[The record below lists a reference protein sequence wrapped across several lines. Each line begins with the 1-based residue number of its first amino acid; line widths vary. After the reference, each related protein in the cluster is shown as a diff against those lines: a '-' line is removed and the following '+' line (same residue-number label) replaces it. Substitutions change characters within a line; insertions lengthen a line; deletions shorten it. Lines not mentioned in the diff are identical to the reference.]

1 MYNVSYKL
9 LAGKKGISPMAMAVA
24 VKVAIWQPI
33 PKRTGPGLVTS
44 GVGGQAQ
51 DVSFLGIGRGI

>member
-1 MYNVSYKL
+1 
-9 LAGKKGISPMAMAVA
+9 MAIAVA

-33 PKRTGPGLVTS
+33 PKRTGPGSVTS

-51 DVSFLGIGRGI
+51 DLSSLVIGIGMKQSCEGERILW